1 MNGYLFAVFLL
12 TICLILV
19 EPIPRQNDE
28 GDVFF
33 RDWVLVRR
41 KLCKPNWGG
50 VTIPVKNDKSDSV
63 LPSLRRYHQEKY
75 SRRHN
80 VILATH

>member
-1 MNGYLFAVFLL
+1 MIKVTHSSETGCWFAGNYANQ
-12 TICLILV
+12 I
-19 EPIPRQNDE
+19 
-28 GDVFF
+28 GA
-33 RDWVLVRR
+33 
-41 KLCKPNWGG
+41 G

-75 SRRHN
+75 TRRHN